1 LGQRVVASDTYAE
14 QRRLAPRGG
23 VVDDD
28 EVARLIDHLAA
39 GSGRDS
45 VANIALLLADTADR
59 TVLLMRALKNLLN
72 VEQSDVITLKD
83 GDRTVELNVRLLEEQ
98 FLEEDEP

>member
-1 LGQRVVASDTYAE
+1 MVASDTYAE

-28 EVARLIDHLAA
+28 TVARIIDHLA
-39 GSGRDS
+39 GGTGRGS
-45 VANIALLLADTADR
+45 VADIAQRLGETPDR

-72 VEQSDVITLKD
+72 VEQTDVIMLKD
-83 GDRTVELNVRLLEEQ
+83 RDRTVELNVRLLEEQ

>member
-39 GSGRDS
+39 GTGRDS
-45 VANIALLLADTADR
+45 VAKIAVLLADTADR

-72 VEQSDVITLKD
+72 VEQTDVIMLKD
-83 GDRTVELNVRLLEEQ
+83 RDRTVELNVRLLEEQ